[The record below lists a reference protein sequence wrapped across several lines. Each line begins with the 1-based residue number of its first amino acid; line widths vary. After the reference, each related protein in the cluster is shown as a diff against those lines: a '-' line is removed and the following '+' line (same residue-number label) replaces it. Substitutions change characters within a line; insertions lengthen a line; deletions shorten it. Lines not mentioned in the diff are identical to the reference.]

1 MRVFTVARTMWNAL
15 RSPEQLK
22 DATTEVATAMFAVA
36 ILLVSA
42 ASTVAALIEEGNPVL
57 VAQNNALTYSS
68 SQPPAG
74 GQPGVDLSLPQRQI
88 TGVLGGALLVTIVST
103 IALAGV
109 FWVLVRFMTDAPV
122 TYGMA
127 LTTVSATALIGVLD
141 IALSVVLHTSTSTIR
156 AGLHL
161 GVLVDPVEHPAMFSW
176 LQRLSVVSLWQYLVI
191 GIGLCTWGGL
201 HRRFGI
207 VTGSIVWGVVGL
219 VMGGIALVTWV
230 VNLAAP

>member
-1 MRVFTVARTMWNAL
+1 MRVFTVVRTMWNAL
-15 RSPEQLK
+15 RSPEQIK
-22 DATTEVATAMFAVA
+22 DATTEVAMAMFAVA
-36 ILLVSA
+36 VLVLSA
-42 ASTVAALIEEGNPVL
+42 ASTVAALIEEGNPAL
-57 VAQNNALTYSS
+57 VAQSKALTYSGGAA
-68 SQPPAG
+68 PAG
-74 GQPGVDLSLPQRQI
+74 EPGVDLSLPQRQI
-88 TGVLGGALLVTIVST
+88 TGVLGGALLVTIVSS

-127 LTTVSATALIGVLD
+127 LTTVSATALIGVID
-141 IALSVVLHTSTSTIR
+141 FVLSVALHSATSTLR

-176 LQRLSVVSLWQYLVI
+176 LQRLSLVSLWQYVAI
-191 GIGLCTWGGL
+191 GIGLCSWGGL

-207 VTGSIVWGVVGL
+207 VTGGIVWAVVGL

>member
-15 RSPEQLK
+15 RSPEQIK

-36 ILLVSA
+36 VLLLSA
-42 ASTVAALIEEGNPVL
+42 ASTVAALVEEGNPAL
-57 VAQNNALTYSS
+57 VAQSNALTYS
-68 SQPPAG
+68 AG
-74 GQPGVDLSLPQRQI
+74 KAPSGEAGVDLSLPQRQI
-88 TGVLGGALLVTIVST
+88 TGVLGGALLVTIVSS

-127 LTTVSATALIGVLD
+127 LTTVSATALIGVID
-141 IALSVVLHTSTSTIR
+141 ISVAALLHSVTSTLR

-161 GVLVDPVEHPAMFSW
+161 GAFVDPVEHPAMFSW
-176 LQRLSVVSLWQYLVI
+176 LQRCSIGSLWQYLVI
-191 GIGLCTWGGL
+191 GIGLSTWGGL

-207 VTGSIVWGVVGL
+207 VTGAIVWLVVGL

>member
-1 MRVFTVARTMWNAL
+1 MRVITVARAMWNAL

-36 ILLVSA
+36 VLVLSA
-42 ASTVAALIEEGNPVL
+42 ASTIAALIEEGNPAL
-57 VAQNNALTYSS
+57 VAQSKALTYVTE
-68 SQPPAG
+68 PTAD
-74 GQPGVDLSLPQRQI
+74 GQPGVDLSLPQRQV

-127 LTTVSATALIGVLD
+127 LIVVSSTALIGVLD
-141 IALSVVLHTSTSTIR
+141 IALSVVLHAATSTLR

-161 GVLVDPVEHPAMFSW
+161 GVVVDPIEHPAVFSW
-176 LQRLSVVSLWQYLVI
+176 LQRLSLVSLWQYLVI
-191 GIGLCTWGGL
+191 GIGICTWGGL
-201 HRRFGI
+201 HRRFGV
-207 VTGSIVWGVVGL
+207 VTGSIVWVVVGL